1 MQLNY
6 PSQNIADDSYYSICR
21 NSKKQHDFTGQYI
34 SKYNTN
40 SPILQIKRGTF
51 TTKSKGF
58 DPKITKKEDDIKLTY
73 SRH

>member
-1 MQLNY
+1 M
-6 PSQNIADDSYYSICR
+6 IATIPFVAIAKISTISLA
-21 NSKKQHDFTGQYI
+21 KYI

-51 TTKSKGF
+51 TTKPKGF

-73 SRH
+73 NRH